1 MYATEILMQEH
12 RLIEQVLECLEQGAR
27 RLDAGE
33 AVDPQF
39 FLDAAEFV
47 SGFADAC
54 HHGKEEDILFVEFQR
69 ATSMGE
75 GGPVAVMLQEHDVG
89 RRYTAEFRAAARRLQ
104 EGESAAASDIVENV
118 FGYVE
123 LLHEHILKEDEI
135 LYPMAE
141 QLLGAEDQQK
151 IDELVRQTEERD
163 KKSGLSDRYLQLA
176 ASLQRAMS

>member
-1 MYATEILMQEH
+1 MHATKVLMQEH
-12 RLIEQVLECLEQGAR
+12 RLIEQVLECLDQGAR

-39 FLDAAEFV
+39 FIDAAEFV

-69 ATSMGE
+69 ATAMGD
-75 GGPVAVMLQEHDVG
+75 GGPVAMMLYEHDVG
-89 RRYTAEFRAAARRLQ
+89 RRYTAEFRAAARRLR
-104 EGESAAASDIVENV
+104 EGDKGAANDIVDNV

-123 LLHEHILKEDEI
+123 LLQQHILKEDEI

-151 IDELVRQTEERD
+151 IDELVRQVEARD
-163 KKSGLSDRYLQLA
+163 QASGMVARYQRLASD
-176 ASLQRAMS
+176 LQRAMS